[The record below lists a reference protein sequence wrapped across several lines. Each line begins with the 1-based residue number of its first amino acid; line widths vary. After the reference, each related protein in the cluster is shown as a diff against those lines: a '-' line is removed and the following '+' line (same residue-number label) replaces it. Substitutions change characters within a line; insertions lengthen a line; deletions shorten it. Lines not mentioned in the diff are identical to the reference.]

1 MLMVDWSQCWL
12 FCVTVWHLNMVAG
25 PSYLVRNVKEARD
38 YFWHFWHG
46 ASLVYILL
54 IGFQTVCNTDSW
66 QCLALS
72 QPLQFR
78 VPQGSVLGPILFTL
92 YSQPLSDLICRHEC
106 DYHKYADDTQLS
118 KGAPPDQF
126 QSLLCDI
133 QTCIES
139 LVGWMYSNK
148 LKLNAEKTEVLP
160 VASTSRLS
168 SVGRDSVDIGGKRIP
183 FRSSVRNLGVH
194 LDQTLSMQQHISS
207 VCRAAYLEL
216 RRIASIRPYLT
227 QSATAQLVSSA
238 ITSQLDYCNSI
249 LAGLPLKQILRLQRV
264 QNNAAKLV
272 LRKSKYDHVTPL
284 LQELH
289 WLPIKFRPQYKIAT
303 FVYRFFDGS
312 LPGYLSQTLC
322 AYEPTRKRSSC
333 EKLLKVSKRNI
344 KTFGELSFSFLA
356 LLSGTLC
363 HPISEILLPFRCL
376 NPDSKLTCSWQ
387 LSASRISAV
396 FGFILVYFI
405 KYVLCDCLYIC

>member
-1 MLMVDWSQCWL
+1 MLALLDLSAAFDMLDHPILLQRLETTFGISG
-12 FCVTVWHLNMVAG
+12 TVLHWFA
-25 PSYLVRNVKEARD
+25 SYLEGREQSVKVDNV
-38 YFWHFWHG
+38 
-46 ASLVYILL
+46 
-54 IGFQTVCNTDSW
+54 
-66 QCLALS
+66 LS
-72 QPLQFR
+72 SPSPLQFG

-106 DYHKYADDTQLS
+106 DYHKYADNTQLS

-133 QTCIES
+133 QTCIER

-148 LKLNAEKTEVLP
+148 LKLNAEKNEVLP

-168 SVGRDSVDIGGKRIP
+168 SVGRDSVDIGGERIP
-183 FRSSVRNLGVH
+183 FRSSVRNLGVY

-227 QSATAQLVSSA
+227 KSATAQLVSSA
-238 ITSQLDYCNSI
+238 ITSRLDYCNSI
-249 LAGLPLKQILRLQRV
+249 LAGLPLKQISRLQRV

-289 WLPIKFRPQYKIAT
+289 WLPMKFRPQYKIAT
-303 FVYRFFDGS
+303 FVYHFFEGS

-322 AYEPTRKRSSC
+322 AYEQPRNLRPSC
-333 EKLLKVSKRNI
+333 EQLLKVPKCNT
-344 KTFGELSFSFLA
+344 KTFGERSFSFLA
-356 LLSGTLC
+356 PSVWNSLPSGLRNSSTL
-363 HPISEILLPFRCL
+363 PLF
-376 NPDSKLTCSWQ
+376 K
-387 LSASRISAV
+387 SRLKTHLFTTA
-396 FGFILVYFI
+396 F
-405 KYVLCDCLYIC
+405 CQ